1 MAEADIIEV
10 HDSQPTAR
18 EQTATAP
25 ALKPSSPSHPSGE
38 AAAAAGKSSD
48 GAPRGGGGGGGG
60 GGWIGSTKLGRLEF
74 ELREMRRKRPGA
86 KAVVFS
92 QVLDTSALSLRRGW
106 HEGVGE
112 LA

>member
-10 HDSQPTAR
+10 HDSQPTAM

-25 ALKPSSPSHPSGE
+25 AVKPSSPSHPSGE
-38 AAAAAGKSSD
+38 AAVAAGKSSD
-48 GAPRGGGGGGGG
+48 GAPRGGGGGGGGG

-92 QVLDTSALSLRRGW
+92 QVLYTSV
-106 HEGVGE
+106 VGMKE
-112 LA
+112 